1 LILILAKMT
10 ETNLALKISTLSK
23 QMNNVTDELLS
34 MKSSLTNIEDNI
46 AEIKVRNGGGIEVK
60 MKTNELL
67 KNLYEQTK
75 DGGIID
81 AKFKTCAENHSAQKR
96 MGIFEK
102 KSAVWFSVAYRGIIT
117 MVVFYM
123 LMKMVQFEQVF
134 TAIGHVTK

>member
-1 LILILAKMT
+1 MT

-46 AEIKVRNGGGIEVK
+46 TEIKVKNGGGIEVT

-75 DGGIID
+75 EGGIID
-81 AKFKTCAENHSAQKR
+81 AKFKECKEAHSSQKR
-96 MGIFEK
+96 LGLFEK
-102 KSAVWFSVAYRGIIT
+102 KSAVWFNIGYRAVLSIT
-117 MVVFYM
+117 VVYM
-123 LMKMVQFEQVF
+123 FLKMVQFERVVE
-134 TAIGHVTK
+134 TINHVVK